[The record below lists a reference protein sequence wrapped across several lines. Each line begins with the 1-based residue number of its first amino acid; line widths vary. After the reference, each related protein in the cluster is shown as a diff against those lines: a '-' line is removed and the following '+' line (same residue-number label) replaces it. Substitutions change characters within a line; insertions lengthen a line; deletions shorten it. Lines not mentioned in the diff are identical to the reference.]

1 MRRPYLCAQMGK
13 GLYHFPMKTL
23 FLSLMS
29 FFIIGCAHTGET
41 EVKEKTF
48 TYEVDGREF
57 KGFIADGAPEGQK
70 APGVIVVHE
79 WWGQN
84 EYPRER
90 ARKLAEKGY
99 VAFAIDMF
107 GEGKVATHPDDAKK
121 FAGESMKDPKEAK
134 RIFDKAVSILKE
146 RDDVNSDKIAA
157 IGYCYGGAVVL
168 NMASMGSDLDLVGS
182 FHGALSGDM
191 KFKKDDDLRVFIFN
205 GADDPM
211 VTSEQLASVRKSLND
226 ANIRNTIENY
236 PGAKHA
242 FTNPGATEKGEKY
255 GLPLAY
261 NEKADKD
268 SWDKFLKAL
277 KEL

>member
-1 MRRPYLCAQMGK
+1 MG
-13 GLYHFPMKTL
+13 L
-23 FLSLMS
+23 
-29 FFIIGCAHTGET
+29 GCSHTT
-41 EVKEKTF
+41 QRDVREKTF
-48 TYEVDGREF
+48 TYEVDGRDF
-57 KGFIADGAPEGQK
+57 KGYIADGTKGDEK

-84 EYPRER
+84 DYPRER

-121 FAGESMKDPKEAK
+121 FASKSMEDPKKAQ

-182 FHGALSGDM
+182 FHGAISGDM
-191 KFKKDDDLRVFIFN
+191 KFKKGDDLRVFIFN

-211 VTSEQLASVRKSLND
+211 VTSEQLASVRKSLNK

-236 PGAKHA
+236 PNAKHA
-242 FTNPGATEKGEKY
+242 FTNPDATKKGEKY

-268 SWDKFLKAL
+268 SWDKLLKGL
-277 KEL
+277 KEF